1 MSHLIIK
8 NLLEIQAI
16 EVQNNFANGD
26 LWNQCED
33 MINNIK
39 RYGQTN
45 DPQKIYD
52 ENGYEVGYQLNNGLI
67 YTYGDAE
74 YSLNYR

>member
-26 LWNQCED
+26 LWNNCED

-39 RYGQTN
+39 MYGQTN

-52 ENGYEVGYQLNNGLI
+52 QNGYEIGFQLNNGLF
-67 YTYGDAE
+67 YSYGNAE
-74 YSLNYR
+74 YSLNCQ